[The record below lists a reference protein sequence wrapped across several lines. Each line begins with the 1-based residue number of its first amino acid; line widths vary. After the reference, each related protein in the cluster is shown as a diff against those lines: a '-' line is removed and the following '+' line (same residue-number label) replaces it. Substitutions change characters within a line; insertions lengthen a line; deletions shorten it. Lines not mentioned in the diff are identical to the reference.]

1 MAEDDGNKTEQ
12 PTAKR
17 LSDAKD
23 RGQFARAPDLQL
35 VSVLAASTLGI
46 SVLGPEI
53 TDRVASAAIGIFANL
68 GRNEI
73 RPEAVYD
80 WSYDAVRF
88 LFAAAM
94 PLLGFCALAGVL
106 VGGVQS
112 GFSLAWKNFGFNA
125 DRLDVAAGFRRIFST
140 DSLVKVATELLKMG
154 VVAWIVVAGLKSV
167 MADPVFFTPVPV
179 HRIGE
184 FIRDS
189 STALMW
195 RSILALGGIGGLYY
209 VYQLLRTKRG
219 LMMSKQ
225 EVKDEAKQSEGDPKV
240 KAALRAMARRILQ
253 RQMLHSV
260 KTADVV
266 ITNPTHFAVALRY
279 EQGQDSAPVV
289 VAKGER
295 AFARRMKAVAME
307 NGVPMVENPP
317 VARMLYKFA
326 KIGKTIP
333 SNLYNAVAEILS
345 FVYRVHRGYFTQLGS
360 RRREERESQESLRGI
375 GREG

>member
-17 LSDAKD
+17 LSEAKE

-53 TDRVASAAIGIFANL
+53 TDRVASVAVGIFANI

-88 LFAAAM
+88 LFAVAM

-112 GFSLAWKNFGFNA
+112 GFSLAWKNFGFNP
-125 DRLDVAAGFRRIFST
+125 DRLDVAKGFQRIFST
-140 DSLVKVATELLKMG
+140 DSLVKVSTELLKMM
-154 VVAWIVVAGLKSV
+154 VVAWIVVSGLKSV

-209 VYQLLRTKRG
+209 VYQLIRTKRG
-219 LMMSKQ
+219 LLMSKQ

-295 AFARRMKAVAME
+295 AFARRIKAVAME

-345 FVYRVHRGYFTQLGS
+345 FVYRVHRGYFMQLGS
-360 RRREERESQESLRGI
+360 RRREDREAQESVRGY
-375 GREG
+375 GAER

>member
-1 MAEDDGNKTEQ
+1 M
-12 PTAKR
+12 
-17 LSDAKD
+17 
-23 RGQFARAPDLQL
+23 
-35 VSVLAASTLGI
+35 
-46 SVLGPEI
+46 
-53 TDRVASAAIGIFANL
+53 
-68 GRNEI
+68 
-73 RPEAVYD
+73 EA
-80 WSYDAVRF
+80 
-88 LFAAAM
+88 
-94 PLLGFCALAGVL
+94 
-106 VGGVQS
+106 
-112 GFSLAWKNFGFNA
+112 
-125 DRLDVAAGFRRIFST
+125 
-140 DSLVKVATELLKMG
+140 LVKVATELMKMM

-167 MADPVFFTPVPV
+167 MSDPVFFTPVPV
-179 HRIGE
+179 YRIGG
-184 FIRDS
+184 FIKDA

-209 VYQLLRTKRG
+209 VYQLIRTRRG

-225 EVKDEAKQSEGDPKV
+225 EVKDEARQTEGDPKV

-279 EQGQDSAPVV
+279 DQARDMAPIV

-295 AFARRMKAVAME
+295 AFARRIKAVAME

-333 SNLYNAVAEILS
+333 ANLYKAVAEILS
-345 FVYRVHRGYFTQLGS
+345 FVYRVHRGYFMQLGS
-360 RRREERESQESLRGI
+360 RRREEREAQESLRGGSI
-375 GREG
+375 SQ

>member
-1 MAEDDGNKTEQ
+1 MAEDDANKTEL

-17 LSDAKD
+17 LSEARD

-35 VSVLAASTLGI
+35 VAVLAAATLGI
-46 SVLGPEI
+46 TVLGPELC
-53 TDRVASAAIGIFANL
+53 DRVASAAVGIFANI

-73 RPEAVYD
+73 RAEAVYD
-80 WSYDAVRF
+80 WSYDSVRF
-88 LFAAAM
+88 LFSTVM
-94 PLLGFCALAGVL
+94 PMIGFCALAGVM

-112 GFSLAWKNFGFNA
+112 GFNLAWKNFGFNPE
-125 DRLDVAAGFRRIFST
+125 RLDIAAGFRRVFSMEA
-140 DSLVKVATELLKMG
+140 LVKVTTELLKMM

-179 HRIGE
+179 YRIGG
-184 FIRDS
+184 FIRDA

-195 RSILALGGIGGLYY
+195 RSILALGSIGGLYY
-209 VYQLLRTKRG
+209 VYQLIRTRRG

-225 EVKDEAKQSEGDPKV
+225 EVKDEAKQTEGDPKV

-260 KTADVV
+260 KMADVV

-279 EQGQDSAPVV
+279 EQSRDMAPIV

-295 AFARRMKAVAME
+295 AFARRIKAVAME

-333 SNLYNAVAEILS
+333 ANLYKAVAEILS
-345 FVYRVHRGYFTQLGS
+345 FVYRVHRGYFMQLGN
-360 RRREERESQESLRGI
+360 RRREEREAQESLRAGSI
-375 GREG
+375 SP